1 MADRDGHQ
9 GPAVAAADSVPAAPS
24 SAAASGGGAA
34 EARGQ
39 SEGARAAAP
48 PALDRIVNRS
58 AMSDRPGFVMNRLA
72 RRFERVAFD
81 RRAEARIHDA
91 ARRGPVV
98 YVCDREST
106 LDYLYFNYA
115 FLKLSLPL
123 AWFATGMRVLFFRP
137 LRKALGY
144 LFGRLF
150 RRIKVKLPHNERLAA
165 AVRAGRASLVFL
177 RRRRALLQWGG
188 APVTDHLRRLVE
200 LQRELDRPIQL
211 VPLMVFWEKDPHR
224 YGRSLFDVVF
234 GAPDAPGRIRK
245 LVGFW
250 RFYRHALVQVGEPVA
265 LPTFLTEHRGADS
278 APELLA
284 ERLRFTLHQD
294 IHQVTRPIR
303 GPVLKRARR
312 IRDEILRADSF
323 RRSLERFAEDN
334 RRPVESV
341 VKEARGYLR
350 EIAADFHIRYVE
362 GFCVFLTVL
371 WNRVFS
377 GLEVDP
383 EGLHRIRQ
391 AAQDAPV
398 IFVPAHRSHMDYLA
412 ISYVCYV
419 HGLIPPHIAAGIN
432 LSFWPMGHIFRH
444 AGAFF
449 LRRTFKGNPLYAR
462 TFAAYIRK
470 LVKEGYWIEFFIEG
484 GRSRTGKC
492 LPPKMGMLTDVV
504 QSVLDGAS
512 RDVALVPCSIGY
524 ERVVEEGAYSRELGG
539 AEKAAED
546 LRGLLKTAKVLK
558 SRYGRLHINFEKP
571 LSLQQYMQEQG
582 FVREGA
588 AEHDVRRLVRRLGHR
603 LVADIN
609 DSMVVT
615 TTGLVATALLCHPK
629 RGISRERLRMRVG
642 LMLDLVTRQGAPL
655 AGVLRTGL
663 QARRLDVARAEQ
675 QAAAVTP
682 AGLDPEDVPR
692 YQRQRVIDGARGDAV
707 REAIDG
713 ALAQLVAQKLV
724 RAESGSAAPAA
735 SGKGAAAAASP
746 ADAVFTPVPE
756 RRLNLDIYKNN
767 LIHRL
772 VPHAFAAT
780 AILAAERDGRV
791 EDVRVRRHVR
801 FLSRTLKLEFIYRDR
816 TQFEEAFAT
825 TRQQLQDLGLLT
837 PAPEGAQVAIV
848 HPKAHHL
855 LRFFRNVTANFV
867 ESYRFVALR
876 LPDVLETA
884 ATEKDVLKRLQQEG
898 QRAFREGDILFRESA
913 SSVNFQNAI
922 AFFVD
927 RGAVARDGKRLAL
940 RRPRRFFERWA
951 AHLETLLPSA

>member
-1 MADRDGHQ
+1 MT
-9 GPAVAAADSVPAAPS
+9 
-24 SAAASGGGAA
+24 
-34 EARGQ
+34 
-39 SEGARAAAP
+39 
-48 PALDRIVNRS
+48 
-58 AMSDRPGFVMNRLA
+58 DRPGFVMQRLA
-72 RRFERVAFD
+72 RRFERVSFD
-81 RRAEARIHDA
+81 QRAQERINEA
-91 ARRGPVV
+91 ARRGRVV

-123 AWFATGMRVLFFRP
+123 AWFATRMRVLFFRP
-137 LRKALGY
+137 LVKALGY

-150 RRIKVKLPHNERLAA
+150 RRIRVKLPENERLAA
-165 AVRAGRASLVFL
+165 AVRADRASLVFL

-200 LQRELDRPIQL
+200 LQPELDEPIQL
-211 VPLMVFWEKDPHR
+211 VPLMVFWDKDPHR
-224 YGRSLFDVVF
+224 YGRNLFDLVF

-250 RFYRHALVQVGEPVA
+250 RFYRHALVQVGEPVD
-265 LPTFLTEHRGADS
+265 LPSFLAEHQEVGS

-294 IHQVTRPIR
+294 INLVNRPIR

-312 IRDEILRADSF
+312 IREEIVRAESF
-323 RRSLERFAEDN
+323 RHTLERFAEDN
-334 RRPVESV
+334 GRPLPSV
-341 VKEARGYLR
+341 LKEARGYLK
-350 EIAADFHIRYVE
+350 EMAADFHIRYVE
-362 GFCVFLTVL
+362 GFCVVLTMV

-377 GLEVDP
+377 GLEVDL
-383 EGLHRIRQ
+383 EGLQRIRA

-398 IFVPAHRSHMDYLA
+398 VFVPAHRSHIDYLA
-412 ISYVCYV
+412 ISYVCYA

-432 LSFWPMGHIFRH
+432 LSFWPMGHIFRN

-449 LRRTFKGNPLYAR
+449 LRRSFKGNPLYAK

-492 LPPKMGMLTDVV
+492 LPPKMGILNDVV
-504 QSVLDGAS
+504 QAVLDGAS
-512 RDVALVPCSIGY
+512 RDVALVPVSIGY

-539 AEKAAED
+539 AEKEAED
-546 LRGLLKTAKVLK
+546 LKGLLKTAKVLK
-558 SRYGRLHINFEKP
+558 TRHGRLHVSFQKP
-571 LSLQQYMQEQG
+571 LSLQQYMAEQG
-582 FVREGA
+582 FTREHA
-588 AEHDVRRLVRRLGHR
+588 ADPAADPDVRRFVNRLGHR
-603 LVADIN
+603 LVAEIN
-609 DSMVVT
+609 DTMVVT

-642 LMLDLVTRQGAPL
+642 LLLDLVTRQGAPL
-655 AGVLRTGL
+655 AGVLKTSL

-682 AGLDPEDVPR
+682 AGVDPADVPR
-692 YQRQRVIDGARGDAV
+692 YQRQRVIDSARGEAV
-707 REAIDG
+707 REVIDA
-713 ALAQLVAQKLV
+713 ALAQLVGQKLI
-724 RAESGSAAPAA
+724 RAESGS
-735 SGKGAAAAASP
+735 GRGAAAP
-746 ADAVFTPVPE
+746 DAVFAPVPE

-791 EDVRVRRHVR
+791 ADVDVRRHAR
-801 FLSRTLKLEFIYRDR
+801 FLSRMLKLEFIYRDR
-816 TQFEEAFAT
+816 NHFEEAFAG
-825 TRQQLQDLGLLT
+825 TRRVLHDLGLLT
-837 PAPEGAQVAIV
+837 AAPGEPEAGPPQVALV

-855 LRFFRNVTANFV
+855 LEFFRNITANFL

-876 LPDVLETA
+876 GPELLEA
-884 ATEKDVLKRLQQEG
+884 PMTEKDLLKRLQQDG
-898 QRAFREGDILFRESA
+898 QRAFREGDLLFRESV

-922 AFFVD
+922 AFFVE
-927 RGAVARDGKRLAL
+927 RGALVRDGKRLSL
-940 RRPRRFFERWA
+940 RRPKRYFERWT
-951 AHLETLLPSA
+951 AHLKTLLPS